1 MKPGWLGR
9 QAGHCLFSESKGNAQ
24 EISPWFVPLLIL
36 FAVLWAIG
44 KKDTPSIQVQPSL
57 PSTPNPLNST
67 TSVSSPKTASTVE
80 QYVNVN
86 KLNIRDQP
94 GGKVISKLSRGDK
107 IQVFEKRDD
116 WVRISIDGQP
126 AKWLSSKS
134 LCSGSNCYVASQL
147 KPSPSPSQPTRR
159 QTPEYGSSCPCSS
172 GSVCIG
178 PRGGRYCITSG
189 GNKRY
194 GV

>member
-1 MKPGWLGR
+1 MKS
-9 QAGHCLFSESKGNAQ
+9 QS
-24 EISPWFVPLLIL
+24 WFVPLLIV
-36 FAVLWAIG
+36 FAVLWAVG
-44 KKDTPSIQVQPSL
+44 KKDTPPVQVQPSL
-57 PSTPNPLNST
+57 PSTPNTLVSNT
-67 TSVSSPKTASTVE
+67 AVSSPTPASSSDQFVRAE
-80 QYVNVN
+80 

-94 GGKVISKLSRGDK
+94 GGKIISKLSRGDK
-107 IQVFEKRDD
+107 IQVFEQLDD

-134 LCSGSNCYVASQL
+134 ICSGSNCYVASQPKSL
-147 KPSPSPSQPTRR
+147 RQAPQPVRR
-159 QTPEYGSSCPCSS
+159 PASEYGSSCPCSS

>member
-1 MKPGWLGR
+1 MRKKS
-9 QAGHCLFSESKGNAQ
+9 QS
-24 EISPWFVPLLIL
+24 WFVPLLIF
-36 FAVLWAIG
+36 FAVLWAMG
-44 KKDTPSIQVQPSL
+44 KKDTPPDQVQPS
-57 PSTPNPLNST
+57 TQNAPNTL
-67 TSVSSPKTASTVE
+67 VSSLPAPSPTLASSID
-80 QYVNVN
+80 QYVSAD

-94 GGKVISKLSRGDK
+94 GGKVISRLQRGDK
-107 IQVFEKRDD
+107 VQIFEKRNE
-116 WVRISIDGQP
+116 WVRISTDGQP

-134 LCSGSNCYVASQL
+134 LCSWSNCYVASQP
-147 KPSPSPSQPTRR
+147 KPSSPPLQPARR

-172 GSVCIG
+172 GTVCIG

>member
-1 MKPGWLGR
+1 MRKKY
-9 QAGHCLFSESKGNAQ
+9 QS
-24 EISPWFVPLLIL
+24 WFVPLLIL

-44 KKDTPSIQVQPSL
+44 KKDTPPAQTPPSAKNTSTS
-57 PSTPNPLNST
+57 PASVASTPAPPPQIEHYVSADTLN
-67 TSVSSPKTASTVE
+67 VREPP
-80 QYVNVN
+80 N
-86 KLNIRDQP
+86 
-94 GGKVISKLSRGDK
+94 GKVISKLQRGAK
-107 IQVFEKRDD
+107 VHIYQNAND
-116 WVRISIDGQP
+116 WVRISVDCQP

-134 LCSGSNCYVASQL
+134 LCSGPNCYV
-147 KPSPSPSQPTRR
+147 KPQPKPQWRAPRPTLRPA
-159 QTPEYGSSCPCSS
+159 TEYSSSCPCSS